1 MLNKYYDRFSLNF
14 DPVQE
19 ILKMR
24 CQISFLMKKVIT
36 LKKLRVKMKT
46 FTQPFFNHSSL
57 SINRK
62 KKCGN
67 ENHQEDTKHIHALVA
82 NLLHNRIG
90 NLDWCLENRLSLL
103 SRGGCNAYFLDENL
117 GARGKHLAIQ
127 LLWATAQLLV
137 TRVSLI

>member
-1 MLNKYYDRFSLNF
+1 MSDLLFNEESYYSEETKSENEDLHSANF
-14 DPVQE
+14 
-19 ILKMR
+19 
-24 CQISFLMKKVIT
+24 
-36 LKKLRVKMKT
+36 
-46 FTQPFFNHSSL
+46 QPFQFEHKQ
-57 SINRK
+57 K

-82 NLLHNRIG
+82 DLLHNRIG
-90 NLDWCLENRLSLL
+90 NLDWCLENSLSLL

-117 GARGKHLAIQ
+117 GAQGKHLAIQ